1 MASVLKK
8 GLKLLK
14 KCVASHKDQLKADL
28 KAGNFIS
35 AVDEEWLV
43 GVGNLIDEERVVE
56 VLDNESD
63 YEKGLELDIKDRD
76 CAGINF
82 PGWWRKKKHPARRV
96 NVLFFFQTSGVL

>member
-1 MASVLKK
+1 MIDVLKK
-8 GLKLLK
+8 GLKFLRK
-14 KCVASHKDQLKADL
+14 RVVSRKEQLEADL

-43 GVGNLIDEERVVE
+43 GVGNLIDKERVVE

-76 CAGINF
+76 IVQELISLG
-82 PGWWRKKKHPARRV
+82 GGEKK
-96 NVLFFFQTSGVL
+96 NTQQEE

>member
-1 MASVLKK
+1 MASVPKK

-35 AVDEEWLV
+35 AVDKEWLV
-43 GVGNLIDEERVVE
+43 GVGNLIDKERVVE

-63 YEKGLELDIKDRD
+63 YKKGLELDIKDRD
-76 CAGINF
+76 IVQELISLG
-82 PGWWRKKKHPARRV
+82 GGEKK
-96 NVLFFFQTSGVL
+96 NTQQEE